1 MDLRLSGR
9 FWIDLP
15 LRIFKTDF
23 VAFRA
28 VVIAVVA
35 AIEQQLGANGIKIH
49 KFGFSA
55 ELAVDPDFCLFW
67 VAYLESSFSVFV
79 APG

>member
-1 MDLRLSGR
+1 M
-9 FWIDLP
+9 
-15 LRIFKTDF
+15 
-23 VAFRA
+23 
-28 VVIAVVA
+28 IAVVA

-67 VAYLESSFSVFV
+67 VAYLDSSFSVFV